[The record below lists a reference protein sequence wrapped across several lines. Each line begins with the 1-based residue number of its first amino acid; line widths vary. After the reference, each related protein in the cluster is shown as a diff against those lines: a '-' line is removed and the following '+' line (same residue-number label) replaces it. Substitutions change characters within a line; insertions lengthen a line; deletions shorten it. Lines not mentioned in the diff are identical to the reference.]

1 MKLVPVSVTVSAGE
15 PAVAEVGSMEPRVG
29 AGFEF
34 DELPDPPLAPE
45 LPEPPLE
52 LVPPHPAIKKD
63 RKSALI
69 ANNSDP

>member
-1 MKLVPVSVTVSAGE
+1 
-15 PAVAEVGSMEPRVG
+15 MEPRVG